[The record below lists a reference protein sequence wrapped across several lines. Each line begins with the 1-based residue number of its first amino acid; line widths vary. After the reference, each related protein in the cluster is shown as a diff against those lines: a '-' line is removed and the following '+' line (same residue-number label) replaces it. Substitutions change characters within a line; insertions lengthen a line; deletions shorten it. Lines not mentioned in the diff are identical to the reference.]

1 MTTELPTVLSRHI
14 TSEGDVVYERT
25 PDGGLR
31 VRLVRRVTAG
41 VVAESHP
48 AVPAPRAL
56 TRCA

>member
-1 MTTELPTVLSRHI
+1 MTTELPIFLSRHT

-31 VRLVRRVTAG
+31 VRLVRRATAG

-48 AVPAPRAL
+48 AAPAPQELR
-56 TRCA
+56 RCA